1 MSNDIQPSRCG
12 YVALLGRPNVG
23 KSTLLNHVLRQ
34 KLAITSRKPQTTR
47 HNLLGIDTEGNNQVL
62 YIDTPGLHGHEGRA
76 LNKYMVAEAQ
86 SVLGDVDLR
95 VVLIEAGRNVDLDNF
110 VIRMIEKVK
119 GPSLAVLSKVDL
131 LKDKTELLPQME
143 QLAALNMFS
152 EIIPMSALKND
163 GIDVFRQQVF
173 SMLPEAPHLYDP
185 EQLTDKSERHLVAEI
200 IREKVMR
207 QLGDEI
213 PHSAA
218 VLIERYREND
228 SLTEIHADIYVERN
242 GQKQIVIGQNGSRLK
257 LIGQEARI
265 DIEKL
270 VGQKVMLHL
279 WVKVR
284 KGWTN
289 NAGLLRR
296 LGYE

>member
-1 MSNDIQPSRCG
+1 MSNEIQRCG

-47 HNLLGIDTEGNNQVL
+47 HNLLGIDTEDNNQVL

-86 SVLGDVDLR
+86 SVLSDVDLR
-95 VVLIEAGRNVDLDNF
+95 VVLIEAGRTVDLDNF

-143 QLAALNMFS
+143 QLAALNVFS

-200 IREKVMR
+200 ID
-207 QLGDEI
+207 QTAGFHLAHTCHACSYFAIGLG
-213 PHSAA
+213 
-218 VLIERYREND
+218 
-228 SLTEIHADIYVERN
+228 HADP
-242 GQKQIVIGQNGSRLK
+242 GAFG
-257 LIGQEARI
+257 
-265 DIEKL
+265 
-270 VGQKVMLHL
+270 
-279 WVKVR
+279 R
-284 KGWTN
+284 KPGRQQACWYFHAA
-289 NAGLLRR
+289 AGRTLQDGLQ
-296 LGYE
+296 